1 MVSATIG
8 VVALSI
14 SRVQPWERFGQLW
27 RDWWLGDAVGA
38 LVVAPVI
45 LTLHGRRAWSRREAV
60 ETWLLVAC
68 AMAVLDVV
76 FGGGLGRTATHHP
89 LEYVI
94 FPFVI
99 AAAVRRGQPAT
110 SLVVLG
116 ASAVTIWHTARG
128 AGPFAGAQ
136 VHDSLVL
143 LQVFMSVLAGT
154 GLLLAAAIA
163 ERETGER
170 RRAAAYAVGA
180 VLARAPDVTAAA
192 PGIVRALCENLEWQ
206 VGSLWLF
213 DPAQARLRC
222 IALWSHSG
230 LTAPAFEQA
239 TRETDFSFG
248 SRSAGTR
255 ARERRTGVDRERR
268 RGREFS
274 ARKRRA

>member
-1 MVSATIG
+1 
-8 VVALSI
+8 
-14 SRVQPWERFGQLW
+14 
-27 RDWWLGDAVGA
+27 
-38 LVVAPVI
+38 
-45 LTLHGRRAWSRREAV
+45 V
-60 ETWLLVAC
+60 ETWLLVAG
-68 AMAVLDVV
+68 AVAALDVV

-110 SLVVLG
+110 SLVALG
-116 ASAVTIWHTARG
+116 ASVVTIWHTARG

-170 RRAAAYAVGA
+170 RRAAAYAVGD

-192 PGIVRALCENLEWQ
+192 PAIVRALCENLEWQ
-206 VGSLWLF
+206 VGTFWLV
-213 DPAQARLRC
+213 DGAQARLRC
-222 IALWSHSG
+222 IGLWSQSPT
-230 LTAPAFEQA
+230 TAAFERA
-239 TRETDFSFG
+239 TRKTTFPSGIGLPGRVLASGRPALTPTSFTTQTFRAQQARVREA
-248 SRSAGTR
+248 SMARSASP
-255 ARERRTGVDRERR
+255 
-268 RGREFS
+268 S
-274 ARKRRA
+274 ASAKKRSA